1 MAEKPEKTLA
11 ENLLE
16 TGLKVALGAAAS
28 YSAAEA
34 YARFM
39 TPEHKRA
46 WESRVQMHHGEAGV
60 CIVAAGAAAKSP
72 FAAGVGLGLAL
83 HDRKD
88 RKKWFTGD
96 KRKLHSKA
104 RLRTRLRAGA

>member
-39 TPEHKRA
+39 TPDHKRA
-46 WESRVQMHHGEAGV
+46 WESRVQMHHGEVGV
-60 CIVAAGAAAKSP
+60 GMVVGGAAAKSP
-72 FAAGVGLGLAL
+72 FAVGAGLGLAL

-88 RKKWFTGD
+88 SEKWFTGD
-96 KRKLHSKA
+96 KRRLHSQ
-104 RLRTRLRAGA
+104 RTRL